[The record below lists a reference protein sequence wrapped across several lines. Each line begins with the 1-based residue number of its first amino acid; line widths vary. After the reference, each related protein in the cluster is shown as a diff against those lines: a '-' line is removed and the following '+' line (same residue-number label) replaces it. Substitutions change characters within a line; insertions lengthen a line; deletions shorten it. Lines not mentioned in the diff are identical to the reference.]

1 MIADRT
7 GRRRILVVGSLLMVM
22 SGTVFAY
29 FKNFWVLLI
38 AAVFGVVSTTGGDFG
53 PFRAI
58 EESMLSHLT
67 TPRTR
72 ADVLRSVHFT

>member
-1 MIADRT
+1 
-7 GRRRILVVGSLLMVM
+7 MVM

-29 FKNFWVLLI
+29 FKNFWILLT

-72 ADVLRSVHFT
+72 ADGTQSLFSALAIC